1 VKICILCF
9 DLSNN
14 SLGRAGLL
22 AMALSPQHEV
32 EVIGPAKSGSIW
44 LPMQDMGISIHSYP
58 WKRYPFFIATI
69 RKMIK
74 DIDADI
80 MIACKL
86 RPTSYGIA
94 LIKKWVSGIPV
105 IVDIDDWELGFL
117 YHSGFWG
124 KVGRFLNFTNPNGLP
139 YTWLMERLTGLA
151 DSIVVSNRFLQN
163 KFSGPLVYH
172 CRDTSTLD
180 PDKFDSDI
188 IKIKLGL
195 KGKRVVMFLGTPRAH
210 KGVEELFMAIEKITD
225 PSIRLVLIGADP
237 SIQTHIESM
246 KLNQDR
252 VVIFPKIP
260 FKDLA
265 EHLSAADILVIPQR
279 NTTDT
284 QGQIPAKLFDAMA
297 MAKPVI
303 TTPLSDIEEVLGGHG
318 YLIDPNNPD
327 QLANTIEYIFANS
340 EEARLKGLNARK
352 RCQTLYDIKV
362 LRKELNLQIEKLTTA
377 NS

>member
-1 VKICILCF
+1 MKICILCF

-22 AMALSPQHEV
+22 AMALSPQYEV
-32 EVIGPAKSGSIW
+32 EVIGPAKSGNIW
-44 LPMQDMGISIHSYP
+44 FPMQDMGISIRSYP

-86 RPTSYGIA
+86 RPASFGIA
-94 LIKKWVSGIPV
+94 LIKKWASGIPV

-124 KVGRFLNFTNPNGLP
+124 KVGRFLNFSNPNGLP
-139 YTWLMERLTGLA
+139 YTWLMERFTGFA
-151 DSIVVSNRFLQN
+151 DSTIVSNRFLQN

-172 CRDTSTLD
+172 CRDTSILD
-180 PDKFDSDI
+180 PDKFDSDN
-188 IKIKLGL
+188 IKTRLGL
-195 KGKRVVMFLGTPRAH
+195 KGKRVVMFLGTPRAY
-210 KGVEELFMAIEKITD
+210 KGVEELFLAIEKITD
-225 PSIRLVLIGADP
+225 PNIRLVLIGADP
-237 SIQTHIESM
+237 SAQSYIDNM
-246 KLNQDR
+246 KSNQDK

-260 FKDLA
+260 FKDLP

-279 NTTDT
+279 DTTDT

-318 YLIDPNNPD
+318 YIIDPGNPD
-327 QLANTIEYIFANS
+327 QLAKTIEYIFANP

-352 RCQTLYDIKV
+352 RCQELYDIKV
-362 LRKELNLQIEKLTTA
+362 LKKELDLQIEKLTTA
-377 NS
+377 HS